1 MRIARF
7 GDADSA
13 RSLRGHLAGFLPVIA
28 LVVACSGDPSGP
40 RAGDALGTFTAT
52 LTGAATATL
61 TGTATFVAQE
71 GQGYEVEMLPQGST
85 NGSGLWVAAANGRP
99 AVGDYAVTPFTTPQS
114 LPTVLV
120 LFCADTKA
128 PCYTAW
134 GAFWE
139 TSAGAGRLQI
149 TQSTAT
155 ALSGSFEVD
164 LRTDT
169 GHVSGGGPLA
179 HVSARFN
186 ARCSLANGC

>member
-1 MRIARF
+1 M
-7 GDADSA
+7 
-13 RSLRGHLAGFLPVIA
+13 PVRTVRQDGMAVVTAIIA

-40 RAGDALGTFTAT
+40 RAGDAPGTFTAT

-114 LPTVLV
+114 RPTVLV